1 MSEKI
6 ALLEQ
11 RIDDLERELAAA
23 QLWKKA
29 PNRHCLSQ
37 KEVAEQLGCS
47 VKKVQQYEQ
56 QGLLVAMY
64 PNAKKRYHYKD
75 VETFMRGHKPRKK
88 SHGNIRSQK

>member
-11 RIDDLERELAAA
+11 RIDQLEREIKAT

-29 PNRHCLSQ
+29 PNKHCLTQ
-37 KEVAEQLGCS
+37 EEVAEQLGCS
-47 VKKVQQYEQ
+47 VRKVQQYEQ
-56 QGLLVAMY
+56 QGYLVAMY

-75 VETFMRGHKPRKK
+75 VDLFMRGLKPHRRK
-88 SHGNIRSQK
+88 